1 MGVEVRLEEL
11 AREKGMK
18 TKKQLEEERLNK
30 LEGKKEEKKKEKKKG
45 LNYLYNLLNKKIV
58 LTFLDGEQITCTLKS
73 FSTYEICVETQENS
87 ELIIFK
93 HAIKFLHETQ
103 KEVI

>member
-1 MGVEVRLEEL
+1 MGVEARLEEL

-30 LEGKKEEKKKEKKKG
+30 IKKKEEKKKEKKKG
-45 LNYLYNLLNKKIV
+45 LNYLLNLLNKRIV
-58 LTFLDGEQITCTLKS
+58 LVFLDNERKEGTLKS
-73 FSTYEICVETQENS
+73 FNNYEICLETQENS

-93 HAIKFLHETQ
+93 HAIKFLHE
-103 KEVI
+103 KPKDV